1 MTKPEP
7 IARIEA
13 ALARLGAEHKPPVG
27 WEARVLAAVTKPK
40 PKPWWWFAFPVVA
53 LAVIALVVCFPRSP
67 ADQSLQ
73 LALDIEKG
81 GVVVRGTSAH
91 VGDIVHAT
99 ATGGGHHRAVWV
111 YRDDHLVVACPGAP
125 QCRRDGEATIADIV
139 LDSTGEYTIVALTS
153 KSPVP
158 APTGGFDQD
167 VSSAISAGARDV
179 HKSLTV
185 R

>member
-1 MTKPEP
+1 MTEPEP

-27 WEARVLAAVTKPK
+27 WEARVLAAATKPK
-40 PKPWWWFAFPVVA
+40 PRPWWWFAFPVVA
-53 LAVIALVVCFPRSP
+53 LAVTAIVVCFPRSSTAP
-67 ADQSLQ
+67 LQ
-73 LALDIEKG
+73 LALNIEKG
-81 GVVVRGTSAH
+81 GVVVRGSSAH

-99 ATGGGHHRAVWV
+99 ATGGGDHRAVWV

-125 QCRRDGEATIADIV
+125 QCRRDGEATIADVV
-139 LDSTGEYTIVALTS
+139 LDTTGEYTIVALTS

-158 APTGGFDQD
+158 APTGTFDKD
-167 VSSAISAGARDV
+167 LGNAATAGARDV
-179 HKSLTV
+179 RKSLTV

>member
-1 MTKPEP
+1 MTEPEP

-27 WEARVLAAVTKPK
+27 WEARVLAAATKPK

-53 LAVIALVVCFPRSP
+53 LAVTAIVVCFPRSST
-67 ADQSLQ
+67 DQLPQ

-99 ATGGGHHRAVWV
+99 ATGGGHRVVWV
-111 YRDDHLVVACPGAP
+111 YRDDRLVVACPGAP
-125 QCRRDGEATIADIV
+125 QCRRNGEATIADVV

-153 KSPVP
+153 QSPVP
-158 APTGGFDQD
+158 APTGAFDKD
-167 VSSAISAGARDV
+167 VSNAITAGAHETR
-179 HKSLTV
+179 KQLIV